1 MMETVTRQTRSKS
14 REYEHNIFG
23 IDDLLVGGLIGGA
36 ASLFG
41 SHGGGKP
48 KSTSTLS
55 PQQQEVSTSLAD
67 FLLGKVNKKGE
78 RAGGLLQNA
87 QVPDLDKSFNRIK
100 SLLSSFYSPQSSIFG
115 PQGAIGNALGGQPS
129 YDVSPQITQDYF
141 QKNLY
146 APALQTF
153 DEQIAPR
160 IRESFAGPSSAMNSR
175 YGSTVARTL
184 GDISTGLNAQMAQ
197 VLQQN
202 QQLQASLNESAR
214 QRQSQAAT
222 LPLNLAM
229 GYGSALQPF
238 QQNAYAQSPA
248 GNPFFGQ
255 ALGFLNN
262 SQVGMYQP
270 TNPFTGTINGAMSG
284 ATNIALLKALGGM
297 A

>member
-1 MMETVTRQTRSKS
+1 METVTRRTRLGQRQ
-14 REYEHNIFG
+14 REHHIFG
-23 IDDLLVGGLIGGA
+23 IDDLLIGGLVGGA

-41 SHGGGKP
+41 GSGGKP

-55 PQQQEVSTSLAD
+55 PQQTEVSNSLAD
-67 FLLGKVNKKGE
+67 FLLGKVNKKGV
-78 RAGGLLQNA
+78 RASGLLADA

-100 SLLSSFYSPQSSIFG
+100 SLLSSFYSPSSSIFG

-129 YDVSPQITQDYF
+129 YNVDNQTTQDYF
-141 QKNLY
+141 QKGLY

-160 IRESFAGPSSAMNSR
+160 IRESFAGPSSALNSR

-184 GDISTGLNAQMAQ
+184 GDITTGLNAQMAQ

-214 QRQSQAAT
+214 QRQVGAAT

-270 TNPFTGTINGAMSG
+270 TNPFTSTINGALGG
-284 ATNIALLKALGGM
+284 ATNIALLKALGNLG
-297 A
+297 